1 MTVEKQRFAVNG
13 GIGFGSKLTG
23 KQLLVLTSFMDE
35 KDELELTTFQQL
47 YIDIPQAKVDA
58 ALTAFEDAGLSVYP
72 VGNFVKSLRT
82 CNFCKGSEQEGMPVA
97 KEINNRIAG
106 RPMPFTVRAAYTG
119 CAVGCGEPRTNDIGV
134 MKIKETYSLY
144 AGGKAKGID
153 AQLGQILIEGAS
165 PDKLYMAIDR
175 VLDLYAAQGKKREP
189 LSKFVDRYGIEAMRN
204 LVAH

>member
-1 MTVEKQRFAVNG
+1 
-13 GIGFGSKLTG
+13 
-23 KQLLVLTSFMDE
+23 
-35 KDELELTTFQQL
+35 
-47 YIDIPQAKVDA
+47 
-58 ALTAFEDAGLSVYP
+58 
-72 VGNFVKSLRT
+72 
-82 CNFCKGSEQEGMPVA
+82 MPVA

-144 AGGKAKGID
+144 VGGKAKGID

-165 PDKLYMAIDR
+165 PDKLYIAIDR